1 MAFNFHFNVFPIY
14 KSLEKR
20 THSNMMKVTLF
31 GQSSVLII
39 YCTLA
44 TFGYLPFGSKVDGNF
59 LQSFDYN
66 EIGPVLYYMI
76 NVAYMILSIFAYPL

>member
-1 MAFNFHFNVFPIY
+1 
-14 KSLEKR
+14 
-20 THSNMMKVTLF
+20 MMKVTLF

>member
-1 MAFNFHFNVFPIY
+1 
-14 KSLEKR
+14 
-20 THSNMMKVTLF
+20 MK
-31 GQSSVLII
+31 
-39 YCTLA
+39 LA